1 MAVFFD
7 FNSAIQQ
14 WQAIGIFDVMLPF
27 ILIFAIIFAILQKT
41 KILSGRKGIDA
52 IVAMAIGFIA
62 IVNPYVSQL
71 MKVLLENTVV
81 AVLIIVAV
89 MLLLGLVWGAK
100 KPPVWNYLGAFIGLA
115 VFVWVLGRVADYY
128 QMYYPGTVIFSSIW
142 WQGNLPWIIP
152 LLIIVIFAIVVIT
165 SGGEK
170 KAEAGTV
177 GAKLLKD
184 LFEPAQDW

>member
-128 QMYYPGTVIFSSIW
+128 QMYYPGTIIFSAIW
-142 WQGNLPWIIP
+142 WQSNLPWIIP

-165 SGGEK
+165 SGSEK
-170 KAEAGTV
+170 TAEEKTV
-177 GAKLLKD
+177 GARLLKD
-184 LFEPAQDW
+184 LFTPVQDW

>member
-41 KILSGRKGIDA
+41 KILSGRKGIDV

-89 MLLLGLVWGAK
+89 MLLLGLVWGGK
-100 KPPVWNYLGAFIGLA
+100 KPPVWNYIGAFIGLA

-128 QMYYPGTVIFSSIW
+128 QMYYPGTIIFSAIW

-152 LLIIVIFAIVVIT
+152 LLIIAIFAIVVIT

-170 KAEAGTV
+170 KHTEGTV
-177 GAKLLKD
+177 GAKLLQD
-184 LFEPAQDW
+184 LFTPAQEW

>member
-62 IVNPYVSQL
+62 IINPYVSQL
-71 MKVLLENTVV
+71 MRVLLENTVV
-81 AVLIIVAV
+81 AVLIIVAA
-89 MLLLGLVWGAK
+89 MLLLGLVWGGK
-100 KPPVWNYLGAFIGLA
+100 KPPVWNFVGAFIGLA

-128 QMYYPGTVIFSSIW
+128 QMYSPGTIIFSSIW
-142 WQGNLPWIIP
+142 WENNLPWIIP
-152 LLIIVIFAIVVIT
+152 ILVIVIFAIVIIS
-165 SGGEK
+165 SGKEPSK
-170 KAEAGTV
+170 DENALQKII
-177 GAKLLKD
+177 KD
-184 LFEPAQDW
+184 LTEKQAWD